1 MRSPC
6 LETNV
11 IRSSSGGSA
20 GPFPATRAEA
30 GDARQSG
37 EELYSDRHEGPSG
50 EERDATAEGTSP
62 DGPAANAKEP
72 RTGHFTLDEV
82 TALDAPSRF
91 DLVRPCDIKGILHSH
106 SHYCDGAHTLESM
119 VHTARDI
126 GLEYLGISDHFR
138 SEAHRD
144 GLSLDQV
151 RAQRREIDEL
161 RVKLDGFEILQGVE
175 LDAEPDGSLPID
187 DETLALFDYVI
198 VSFPLN
204 GDKDADL
211 TDRVVAAASHP
222 RVAILGKPVGD
233 LMLRGQ
239 NGVLDMEA
247 VLAAAAAGGTAVE
260 INANPECPELDW
272 TSCRRAQELGVAM
285 AISPDA
291 HRAARLVD
299 YRHGAQLAQS
309 GGICCASILNTLT
322 AQQLR
327 RYLADGVMP
336 ES

>member
-1 MRSPC
+1 MQ
-6 LETNV
+6 ET
-11 IRSSSGGSA
+11 GTDGSA
-20 GPFPATRAEA
+20 AVPG
-30 GDARQSG
+30 
-37 EELYSDRHEGPSG
+37 
-50 EERDATAEGTSP
+50 
-62 DGPAANAKEP
+62 EP
-72 RTGHFTLDEV
+72 RVGHFTLDEL

-106 SHYCDGAHTLESM
+106 SRYCDGAHTLDSM
-119 VHTARDI
+119 VRTARDI

-138 SEAHRD
+138 SEAHQD
-144 GLSLDQV
+144 GLDLEQV
-151 RAQRREIDEL
+151 LAQKSEIEQLRAEL
-161 RVKLDGFEILQGVE
+161 PGFEILQGVE
-175 LDAEPDGSLPID
+175 LDANHDGSLPLD
-187 DETLALFDYVI
+187 DDTLALFDYVI
-198 VSFPLN
+198 VSFPAN
-204 GDKDADL
+204 GVDGASL
-211 TDRVVAAASHP
+211 TERVVTAASHP

-239 NGVLDMEA
+239 NGMLDMEA
-247 VLAAAAAGGTAVE
+247 VLAAAAAGRTAVE
-260 INANPECPELDW
+260 INANPECTELDW

-327 RYLADGVMP
+327 RYLIDRVMP